1 MQWYR
6 ITDDK
11 YVFDLDRQQIVKIR
25 LKVLNA
31 YGKLEVAAA

>member
-6 ITDDK
+6 ITDGK
-11 YVFDLDRQQIVKIR
+11 YVLDLDRRQIVKIR

-31 YGKLEVAAA
+31 YGKLELAAA